1 MAAALTREQA
11 QAAVAAAMAQRD
23 TIQANLL
30 DLDGRFGKRLLAGA
44 SLAGQTRKRWDAATA
59 ALTRVWEIFTAY
71 AAVVD
76 RAAETLAHA
85 HRSAPGLAEVTALL
99 TGASVRLTPASS
111 PAAQRDL
118 TGTGD
123 VALTLDA
130 AVRDMKHAFAGAADV
145 VTAAESVWNE
155 VADQLQDV
163 ADQLSEA
170 KRQTS
175 GLTDDS
181 LNGALGTA
189 EADLARLRQILNSD
203 PLALYSPVPGPG
215 GQVDTAALGRLREQA
230 AAVASRAAELGRLR
244 ADADT
249 RITAAA
255 TAVSAAQAAWQD
267 AMTARE
273 QATVKI
279 AAALPTVPDVAG
291 LADRLAALDGLKT
304 AGRWTRLSLEL
315 DFIEKQTAT
324 ATARCR
330 GAEKDAVALLDQRD
344 ELRGRLD
351 AYRARAA
358 RLGAIE
364 DSDLEAEY
372 ERARELLWT
381 APCDLPAAADAVTGY
396 QQAVL
401 ALSGRERR
409 P

>member
-1 MAAALTREQA
+1 MTAALTREQA
-11 QAAVAAAMAQRD
+11 QAAVAAAVAQRD

-30 DLDGRFGKRLLAGA
+30 ALDGRFGQRLLAGA

-59 ALTRVWEIFTAY
+59 ALTRLWEIFTAY

-85 HRSAPGLAEVTALL
+85 RRPAPGLAEVTALL
-99 TGASVRLTPASS
+99 TGASVRLTPTAS

-118 TGTGD
+118 TGTGE

-130 AVRDMKHAFAGAADV
+130 AVRDMKDAFAGVADV
-145 VTAAESVWNE
+145 VAAAESVWNE
-155 VADQLQDV
+155 LADQLQDV

-170 KRQTS
+170 RRQTS
-175 GLTDDS
+175 GLADDP
-181 LNGALGTA
+181 LNGALGVA
-189 EADLARLRQILNSD
+189 EADLARLREVLNSD
-203 PLALYSPVPGPG
+203 PLALYSQAPGHG

-249 RITAAA
+249 RITVAA

-279 AAALPTVPDVAG
+279 AAVLPPVPDVAG
-291 LADRLAALDGLKT
+291 LADRLAALDGLKA
-304 AGRWTRLSLEL
+304 AGRWSRLSLEL
-315 DFIEKQTAT
+315 DVIERQTAT
-324 ATARCR
+324 ATAHCR
-330 GAEKDAVALLDQRD
+330 DAEKDAVALLDQRD

-364 DSDLEAEY
+364 DTDLEAEY

-409 P
+409 S